1 MPSGIITALLRTK
14 CVTTTELWASPQYRS
29 AEREASGPRRPY
41 NRAVA
46 ERRQRSSEA
55 ELEQAIVARGRQLL
69 NRVEP
74 ERLIDL
80 TPAWWQER
88 LLEWATAD
96 PDFRVRL
103 LRFVDV
109 LPTLRTTSA
118 VADHVRQYFRDDGPG
133 VVRLGSRV
141 AGQRLLRPIVSRV
154 VRRGVFAVAD
164 RFIGGASPA
173 EALPRLRSLVESGVG
188 YTIDLLGEATLS
200 DDEADAQLQRY
211 LELIEVLS
219 THARAWDGPDDVR
232 QPNISVKLSALAAH
246 FEPAAPD
253 AVIAD
258 AGRRF
263 IAILEAARARG
274 VFVNVDMEQYRYR
287 DLVQRIVEYGLTLPA
302 LRDWDGAGIV
312 VQAYLVDAAE
322 DIARIRRLADGRGA
336 PLTVRLVKGA
346 YWDEETILAR
356 QEGHP
361 VPVFEEKAATDANY
375 ERCTEL
381 LLEAYPLLRPAF
393 ASHNPRSIAQAMVRA
408 EAAGLP
414 IDDVEFQMLYGMAE
428 GLRKA
433 VRREGYRTRVYVP
446 VGEVIP
452 GMAYLVRRLL
462 ENTSNESW
470 LVHRHEEADP
480 AVALAR
486 PTPPGTRPRAGPAG
500 FRNHPHAEFHLPRDR
515 AAMAAAIAGA
525 RAAHGRTYPLV
536 IGGEE
541 VRTGDW
547 IEVRPP
553 AHPDDR
559 LGRVARAG
567 KPEADAAVSAAVD
580 AFPGWRDT
588 PGAQRA
594 AVLRRAAAIIAER
607 RFELAAIEVF
617 ESAKPWREADGD
629 ITEAIDFLRY
639 YALQAEALAEGQD
652 LSLVPGETNRL
663 VHEGRGVAAVI
674 APWNFPLAIIT
685 GMAAGAL
692 AGGCTV
698 VLKPAEQSPI
708 IASHLASILTEAGAP
723 RGVVNYC
730 PGPGAVAGEALVRHP
745 DVAMIAFTGSNA
757 VGTRIYA
764 EAARVE
770 PGQPMLKR
778 VIAELGGKNAIIVDD
793 DADLDQAVEGTL
805 VSAFGY
811 AGQKCS
817 ACSRV
822 IVVGS
827 AYREFRERL
836 AAAVQSLVVGPPED
850 PYTFVPPVI
859 SAKAK
864 ATIEEYIAIGER
876 EGRLVARGRSRNDG
890 HYVAPHVFE
899 GIPRDSRLSCEEV
912 FGPVLALYHAADFEE
927 ALAMALDSPF
937 ALTGGVFSRNPRHIA
952 RAGAAFRVGNLYINR
967 KITGSMVGRQPFA
980 GFRMSGT
987 GEKAGGPDYVRQ
999 FTVARVVTE
1008 NTMRRGFA
1016 PQRPS

>member
-1 MPSGIITALLRTK
+1 MIHRRRQRD
-14 CVTTTELWASPQYRS
+14 ASLARDRRHTDPLNQ
-29 AEREASGPRRPY
+29 AGFCARETWRPY
-41 NRAVA
+41 NRGMARDA
-46 ERRQRSSEA
+46 LADPGIEA
-55 ELEQAIVARGRQLL
+55 AIVERGRQLL
-69 NRVEP
+69 ERVEP
-74 ERLIDL
+74 ERLINL

-88 LLEWATAD
+88 LMAWATQD
-96 PDFRVRL
+96 PDFRTRL

-109 LPTLRTTSA
+109 LPTLRTTGA
-118 VADHVRQYFRDDGPG
+118 VADHVRQYFRDDAPG

-141 AGQRLLRPIVSRV
+141 ANRRLVRPMVSRV
-154 VRRGVFAVAD
+154 VRHGVFTMAG
-164 RFIGGASPA
+164 RFIGGATPE
-173 EALPRLRSLVESGVG
+173 EALPRLRELVEQGTG

-200 DDEADAQLQRY
+200 DAEADEYQRRY

-219 THARAWDGPDDVR
+219 TRSSGWGGPDDVR
-232 QPNISVKLSALAAH
+232 QPNVSVKLSALTAH
-246 FEPAAPD
+246 FEPAAPA

-258 AGRRF
+258 VERRF
-263 IAILEAARARG
+263 VPILELARARG

-287 DLVQRIVEYGLTLPA
+287 DLVQRIVEHALTLPG
-302 LRDWDGAGIV
+302 LRDWEHAGIV
-312 VQAYLVDAAE
+312 VQAYLVDAAD
-322 DIARIRRLADGRGA
+322 DIARIRRLAEARGS

-346 YWDEETILAR
+346 YWDEETIVAR
-356 QEGHP
+356 QEGHR
-361 VPVFEEKAATDANY
+361 VPVFEDKRATDANY

-381 LLEAYPLLRPAF
+381 LIDGYPHLRPAF

-408 EAAGLP
+408 EAASLP
-414 IDDVEFQMLYGMAE
+414 RDDVEFQMLYGMAE

-433 VRREGYRTRVYVP
+433 VHAEGYRTRVYVP
-446 VGEVIP
+446 AGEIIP

-480 AVALAR
+480 EVALAR
-486 PTPPGTRPRAGPAG
+486 PEPSPGRPAGPPPR
-500 FRNHPHAEFHLPRDR
+500 FQNHPHAEFHLPRDR
-515 AAMAAAIAGA
+515 ERMASAIEKVRAAA
-525 RAAHGRTYPLV
+525 GRSYAIV
-536 IGGEE
+536 IDGREVQTGE
-541 VRTGDW
+541 W

-553 AHPDDR
+553 AHPR
-559 LGRVARAG
+559 ELLGRVARAG
-567 KPEADAAVSAAVD
+567 KAEAEAAVAAAKV
-580 AFPGWRDT
+580 AFPAWRDT
-588 PGAQRA
+588 DGRERA
-594 AVLRRAAAIIAER
+594 GVLRRAAGIMAER

-617 ESAKPWREADGD
+617 ESAKPWREADSD

-639 YALQAEALAEGQD
+639 YALQAEDLADGED
-652 LSLVPGETNRL
+652 LSLVPAETNRL
-663 VHEGRGVAAVI
+663 LYEGRGVAAII

-708 IASHLASILTEAGAP
+708 IASHLASILAEAGVP

-730 PGPGAVAGEALVRHP
+730 PGPGRVVGEALVAHP

-757 VGTRIYA
+757 VGTHIYA
-764 EAARVE
+764 QAARIV
-770 PGQPMLKR
+770 PGQPVLKR

-805 VSAFGY
+805 TSAFGY

-827 AYREFRERL
+827 AYDEFRARL
-836 AAAVQSLVVGPPED
+836 AAGVESLVVGPPEE
-850 PYTFVPPVI
+850 PQTFVPPVI
-859 SAKAK
+859 SARAK
-864 ATIEEYIAIGER
+864 EAIEGYIALGER
-876 EGRLVARGRSRNDG
+876 QGTLVARGRSRDDG

-899 GIPRDSRLSCEEV
+899 DIPRDSRLSCEEV
-912 FGPVLALYHAADFEE
+912 FGPVLALYRAGDFEE

-987 GEKAGGPDYVRQ
+987 GEKAGGPDYVRH
-999 FTVARVVTE
+999 FMLPRVVTE

-1016 PQRPS
+1016 PQ

>member
-1 MPSGIITALLRTK
+1 MAPEINA
-14 CVTTTELWASPQYRS
+14 AD
-29 AEREASGPRRPY
+29 AEVEA
-41 NRAVA
+41 
-46 ERRQRSSEA
+46 
-55 ELEQAIVARGRQLL
+55 AIVARGRQLL
-69 NRVEP
+69 GRVEP
-74 ERLIDL
+74 ERLVNL

-88 LLEWATAD
+88 LMEWATED
-96 PDFRVRL
+96 PEFRVKL

-109 LPTLRTTSA
+109 LPALRSTGA
-118 VADHVRQYFRDDGPG
+118 VADHVRQYFRDDAPP

-141 AGQRLLRPIVSRV
+141 ANRPLFRPMVSRV
-154 VRRGVFAVAD
+154 VRRGVFTMAG
-164 RFIGGASPA
+164 RFIGGATPE
-173 EALPRLRSLVESGVG
+173 EALPRLRELVELGTG

-200 DDEADAQLQRY
+200 GAEADAYQRRY
-211 LELIEVLS
+211 LELIDVLS
-219 THARAWDGPDDVR
+219 ARSKDWGGREDVR
-232 QPNISVKLSALAAH
+232 QPNVSVKLSALTAH

-253 AVIAD
+253 AVIAEVE
-258 AGRRF
+258 RRF
-263 IAILEAARARG
+263 IPILELARERG

-287 DLVQRIVEYGLTLPA
+287 DLVQRIVEHALMLPG
-302 LRDWDGAGIV
+302 LRDWEHAGIV
-312 VQAYLVDAAE
+312 VQAYLVDAAD
-322 DIARIRRLADGRGA
+322 DIARIRRLAEARGT
-336 PLTVRLVKGA
+336 PITVRLVKGA
-346 YWDEETILAR
+346 YWDEETIVAR

-361 VPVFEEKAATDANY
+361 VPVFEEKSATDANY

-381 LLEAYPLLRPAF
+381 LVAAYPHLRPAF

-408 EAAGLP
+408 EGAGIP
-414 IDDVEFQMLYGMAE
+414 RDDIEFQMLFGMAE

-433 VRREGYRTRVYVP
+433 VHAEGYRTRVYVP
-446 VGEVIP
+446 AGEIIP

-480 AVALAR
+480 EAALAR
-486 PTPPGTRPRAGPAG
+486 PEPSKPGPRDTEVP
-500 FRNHPHAEFHLPRDR
+500 FRNEPHAEFHLPRER
-515 AAMAAAIAGA
+515 ERMSAAIDGVRGA
-525 RAAHGRTYPLV
+525 FGKTYSLV

-541 VRTGDW
+541 RETGEW
-547 IEVRPP
+547 IAVRPP
-553 AHPDDR
+553 AHPR
-559 LGRVARAG
+559 ELLGRVARAG
-567 KPEADAAVSAAVD
+567 AAEAEAAVAAAKAV
-580 AFPGWRDT
+580 FPDWRDT
-588 PGAQRA
+588 PGRERA
-594 AVLRRAAAIIAER
+594 AILRRAAAIMAER
-607 RFELAAIEVF
+607 RFELAAVEIF

-639 YALQAEALAEGQD
+639 YALQAEALSDGED
-652 LSLVPGETNRL
+652 LSLVPAETNRL
-663 VHEGRGVAAVI
+663 ISEGRGVAAII

-708 IASHLASILTEAGAP
+708 IASHLASILAEAGVPPGA
-723 RGVVNYC
+723 VNYC
-730 PGPGAVAGEALVRHP
+730 PGPGSVVGEALVTHP

-757 VGTRIYA
+757 VGTRIY
-764 EAARVE
+764 EQAARVA
-770 PGQPMLKR
+770 PGQPGLKR

-805 VSAFGY
+805 TSAFGY

-827 AYREFRERL
+827 AYEEFRARL
-836 AAAVQSLVVGPPED
+836 AAGVESLVVGPPED

-864 ATIEEYIAIGER
+864 EAIEGYIAIGER
-876 EGRLVARGRSRNDG
+876 EGKLVGCGASHEGG

-899 GIPRDSRLSCEEV
+899 EVPPGSRLSCEEV
-912 FGPVLALYHAADFEE
+912 FGPVLALYRAADFEG
-927 ALAMALDSPF
+927 ALALALDSPF
-937 ALTGGVFSRNPRHIA
+937 ALTGGVFSRNPRNIA
-952 RAGAAFRVGNLYINR
+952 RASAAFRVGNLYINR

-999 FTVARVVTE
+999 FMLQRVVTE

-1016 PQRPS
+1016 PHEAR